1 MKIAGRLSHEI
12 LVNLAENGVKPSVFS
27 RLIQNNLV
35 EIVDKFMKWDDTI
48 DLWRTVARH
57 GGVLF
62 QRRTRECGGEAR
74 SRGYEKYETADDAE
88 EEDDDED
95 GLRQMQ
101 DMEKSTAW
109 WWDEISGCPSTL
121 EETVMVLLDSGFT
134 PAGCPVLQGK
144 LKPIV
149 RSRLLSSSNCKP
161 QVNMSCTAFII
172 PGKIE
177 SSFQN
182 MGL

>member
-109 WWDEISGCPSTL
+109 WRDEISGCPSTL